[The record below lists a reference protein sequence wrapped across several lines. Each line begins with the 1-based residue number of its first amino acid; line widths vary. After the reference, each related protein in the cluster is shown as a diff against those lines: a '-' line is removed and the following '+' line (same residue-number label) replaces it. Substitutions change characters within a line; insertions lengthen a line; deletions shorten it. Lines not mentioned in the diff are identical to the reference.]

1 MFPRKRSLGVPGGR
15 PFWESLEEFQTYLPP
30 HPSFLELTPPP
41 PAPINFAYC
50 ESDPHTIAVE
60 TTNSLAT
67 KLLIVP
73 KFTSYFIYSR
83 VYNIGVFYSRL
94 LHSISIHACYCY
106 GTALSRPMLC
116 RPKSEFFAYS
126 QNIDTLESFTVIF
139 FSKKVST
146 VIFIE
151 ED

>member
-1 MFPRKRSLGVPGGR
+1 MFPRKRSLGALGGR

-41 PAPINFAYC
+41 RPYISRIAKVT
-50 ESDPHTIAVE
+50 PHTIAVE

-94 LHSISIHACYCY
+94 LHSISIHACCCF
-106 GTALSRPMLC
+106 GTASSRPMLC
-116 RPKSEFFAYS
+116 CPKSEFFAYS

>member
-1 MFPRKRSLGVPGGR
+1 MFPRKRSLGALGGR

-41 PAPINFAYC
+41 PRPYISRIAKVT
-50 ESDPHTIAVE
+50 PHTIAVE

-83 VYNIGVFYSRL
+83 VYNIGVFKAVTFDFNSRL
-94 LHSISIHACYCY
+94 LLLWYCFISADVM
-106 GTALSRPMLC
+106 S
-116 RPKSEFFAYS
+116 SEIRVFR
-126 QNIDTLESFTVIF
+126 V
-139 FSKKVST
+139 FSKYRHAGKLHCNFFLQKS
-146 VIFIE
+146 
-151 ED
+151 

>member
-1 MFPRKRSLGVPGGR
+1 M
-15 PFWESLEEFQTYLPP
+15 
-30 HPSFLELTPPP
+30 
-41 PAPINFAYC
+41 
-50 ESDPHTIAVE
+50 E

-94 LHSISIHACYCY
+94 LHSISIHACYCF
-106 GTALSRPMLC
+106 GTASSRPMLC

-139 FSKKVST
+139 SPKKLALLSLLKKIKPSPNRKMIKLLTYDNLFPQVGHFGRHIFGRDFWATFSRSPPGN
-146 VIFIE
+146 
-151 ED
+151 